1 MTVSC
6 SISTNETSC
15 NEEHKLARKMALE
28 GNHDDDDNN
37 NNNNSDKTRFEVY
50 PFIDPLLAL
59 SQFKPNFYDL
69 LLTDIYMPCMNGFE
83 LCQKIVEFDVN
94 IRICFMSAAE
104 INIQALREV
113 YPKLSLGCFI
123 RKQLR

>member
-1 MTVSC
+1 
-6 SISTNETSC
+6 
-15 NEEHKLARKMALE
+15 MALE

-69 LLTDIYMPCMNGFE
+69 L
-83 LCQKIVEFDVN
+83 FDRYLHAVHEW
-94 IRICFMSAAE
+94 F
-104 INIQALREV
+104 
-113 YPKLSLGCFI
+113 
-123 RKQLR
+123 